1 MEADLSDAFLCRSGH
16 RTIRV
21 ERRVKS
27 GLVTPQI
34 APRGHPCL
42 LWLPRPSW
50 VGPRPAARTLQERI
64 GWEWPD
70 RMMDRCQQIILGLI
84 LGTEPTATPPPLPQ
98 RRFFQSRSRPP
109 GAKPICP
116 SNLELITA
124 LAIKFRF
131 HLVLWTTKLTRPSG
145 PIFRSEVG
153 YMPPPPPRIC

>member
-1 MEADLSDAFLCRSGH
+1 MRFFVVPGIGQLELNGELRAVWSPLKL
-16 RTIRV
+16 
-21 ERRVKS
+21 
-27 GLVTPQI
+27 
-34 APRGHPCL
+34 
-42 LWLPRPSW
+42 
-50 VGPRPAARTLQERI
+50 RPAAILAYYGYPVRLWLGPGRPQGHCKK

-84 LGTEPTATPPPLPQ
+84 LGTEPTTTPPPLPQ

-109 GAKPICP
+109 GAKPFCP

-153 YMPPPPPRIC
+153 YMPPSPRIC